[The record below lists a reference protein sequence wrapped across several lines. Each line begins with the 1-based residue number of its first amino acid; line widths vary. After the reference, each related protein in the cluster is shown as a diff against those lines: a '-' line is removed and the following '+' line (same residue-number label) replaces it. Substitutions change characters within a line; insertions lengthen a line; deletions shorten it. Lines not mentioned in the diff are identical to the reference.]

1 MTYGQSVIYGL
12 ISVGIMYAIYFA
24 IVKPM
29 VTVANERYEKK
40 EALKEESFTVYEKY
54 TKIKEYVEK
63 EVLTEDFTNVE
74 TLITVVKR
82 LKEYRNWLLSPESFA
97 ISRLERAKLNKRIKD
112 LILRAEMAYGGIT
125 V

>member
-1 MTYGQSVIYGL
+1 MTYGQSVMYGL

-24 IVKPM
+24 IIKPI
-29 VTVANERYEKK
+29 VTVASEKYEKK

-74 TLITVVKR
+74 TLITIVKR